1 MLPLIPLAISLAPEL
16 ARWLFGPKA
25 ADTATAVSAAVQ
37 AVTGT
42 PDEAVA
48 QQVLARDPQATAL
61 LRVQLAQI
69 AAAADQA
76 ARQAELGALTAEL
89 RDVADARAQTLGLA
103 QAHSQVQWAPAVV
116 SLVVLVTF
124 AVVMWAAL
132 SSTLPAGSETILN
145 MLLGTLAA
153 MATSVVGYWVGSS
166 SGSAAKTEMLYRS
179 TPPPFGGNSPAA

>member
-16 ARWLFGPKA
+16 ARWLFGAKA
-25 ADTATAVSAAVQ
+25 ADTAAAVSAAVQ

-42 PDEAVA
+42 PDEAMA

-76 ARQAELGALTAEL
+76 ARQAELDTLTAGL
-89 RDVADARAQTLGLA
+89 RDVASARAQTVELA
-103 QAHSQVQWAPAVV
+103 QAHSRVQWAPVVV

-166 SGSAAKTEMLYRS
+166 SGSAAKTEMLYQS
-179 TPPPFGGNSPAA
+179 TPSRPGGSRTVA